1 MTNTWHFL
9 IRESFLGSFCLRSKV
24 TSSSSSS
31 SRSFSQSFFK
41 RLMRPWKMRFWRP
54 ALTRVH
60 LGPKSWSPSE
70 PHVMVTLCELDQCH
84 NTATICYQKFQKK
97 TKSCNCWTMLN
108 IWPYHAI
115 GLNLFPHLNVL
126 CSVSLFLQLLHG
138 SFGVLLTPNMAVA
151 LLIACFLSARREPCQ
166 PFFFGWT
173 RSAKLGVHEVLID
186 NIIMV
191 NNNGIMHE
199 ILILSEK
206 CVYTQK
212 WLRGSF
218 GVVFRCAKVTPYVQ
232 KSHRILRKELWE
244 KQLQVLVT
252 NRIGWGPNK
261 SKSNEWCIIWHTFGT
276 HLAHGDLEQRFF
288 LPL

>member
-1 MTNTWHFL
+1 
-9 IRESFLGSFCLRSKV
+9 
-24 TSSSSSS
+24 
-31 SRSFSQSFFK
+31 
-41 RLMRPWKMRFWRP
+41 
-54 ALTRVH
+54 
-60 LGPKSWSPSE
+60 
-70 PHVMVTLCELDQCH
+70 
-84 NTATICYQKFQKK
+84 
-97 TKSCNCWTMLN
+97 MLN

-138 SFGVLLTPNMAVA
+138 SFGVLLTPNMTVA

-191 NNNGIMHE
+191 NNNGIMHG

-206 CVYTQK
+206 CVLKSDCGGHLESY
-212 WLRGSF
+212 F
-218 GVVFRCAKVTPYVQ
+218 VVQ

-276 HLAHGDLEQRFF
+276 WWLGAAFFFAPLKVLGRAWIFSTGTGRALEKYCTKSHERWLDTSLVVGQQRWATS
-288 LPL
+288 LQQKISQLQKGLKKGL